1 MIFFAPVELAA
12 SAPRGQEAGLLLA
25 LQTAEVPAKHRG
37 KSVDCWRWRFQVCEV
52 LHFFLL
58 KKLNSLFVV

>member
-25 LQTAEVPAKHRG
+25 LQTAEAKQRG
-37 KSVDCWRWRFQVCEV
+37 AG
-52 LHFFLL
+52 
-58 KKLNSLFVV
+58 

>member
-25 LQTAEVPAKHRG
+25 LQTAEVPPNIGGR
-37 KSVDCWRWRFQVCEV
+37 V
-52 LHFFLL
+52 LIVGGGGSKCVKFYIFFVE
-58 KKLNSLFVV
+58 KVE